1 MVETRKWHIRY
12 SFEYINNITGT
23 QMEKLVS
30 IYTIIRRDYE
40 IEADTDKQAVN
51 LAYKNL
57 SDYDDETREEKV
69 MVDGVDFY

>member
-1 MVETRKWHIRY
+1 
-12 SFEYINNITGT
+12 
-23 QMEKLVS
+23 MEKLVS

-57 SDYDDETREEKV
+57 SDYDDEKIENLYMRF
-69 MVDGVDFY
+69 MV